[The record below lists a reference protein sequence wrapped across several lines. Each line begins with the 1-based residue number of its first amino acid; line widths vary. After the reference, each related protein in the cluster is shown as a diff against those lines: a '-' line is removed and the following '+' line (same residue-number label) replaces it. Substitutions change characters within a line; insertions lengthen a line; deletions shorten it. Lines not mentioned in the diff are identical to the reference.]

1 LVSPH
6 FLLADDHPMYMEAVH
21 IRLERLFPGTR
32 ITETT
37 SLPAAIE
44 AYEAARGGPTPVDVI
59 LLDYHMPG
67 VDGPAGI
74 GDFIRSVAPIPV
86 AVMSGSATMDD
97 AQALIR
103 IGARGFMPKTLSAA
117 QFFAA
122 LNAVL
127 SGGIYLP
134 PALLDALIEPRP
146 AGGGIEVTDEVVA
159 FKNAVGLLRPRE
171 LAVLKLVAAG
181 RSNKEIGLELD
192 LAEVTVK
199 LHVRQI
205 LKRVGLRNRVEAASL
220 ATRAGVF

>member
-1 LVSPH
+1 
-6 FLLADDHPMYMEAVH
+6 MYMEAVH

-32 ITETT
+32 ITETI
-37 SLPAAIE
+37 SLSTALE
-44 AYEAARGGPTPVDVI
+44 AFEASSRERTPVDVI

-74 GDFIRSVAPIPV
+74 GDFIRRVAPVPV
-86 AVMSGSATMDD
+86 AVMSGSATTDD

-103 IGARGFMPKTLSAA
+103 IGARGFIPKTLSAE

-122 LNAVL
+122 VNAVL

-134 PALLDALIEPRP
+134 PAILDVLIEPRRP
-146 AGGGIEVTDEVVA
+146 ETGITEATDEVAA
-159 FKNAVGLLRPRE
+159 FKVAIGLLRPRE
-171 LAVLKLVAAG
+171 LAVLKLLATG

-205 LKRVGLRNRVEAASL
+205 LKRIGLRNRVEAASL
-220 ATRAGVF
+220 ATRARIF